1 MRTSFRTSFLSPF
14 VSVLDM
20 AGPPEALRYET
31 TADMDRVGAEFHQQ
45 SARHGPSLPCGD
57 ALRWWSAGHTLTLM
71 RDGSTDGTTVLM
83 EEEINRRV
91 AQHTEQLK
99 AAIDGR
105 DDLLSVAAHEIR
117 TPLASLRLYLDAL
130 IKAADRGKLDP
141 VEAGVRLR
149 KAQRQCDRLNILL
162 SNLLDISRSP
172 SRKLSVVLE
181 PLDLIAVVKG
191 VCDRLRDQFTH
202 QGRTLDVVTPVESLW
217 GDWDRMRLEQV
228 LTNLITNAQKHA
240 PASPVKVEV
249 TVRGEDRV
257 AVTVTD
263 TGPGIKPEDRDRLFK
278 RGALPAPSGGLGLGL
293 WIVSQ
298 IVTAFGGTISVESEP
313 GRGASFTFELPR
325 RPLAPVGS

>member
-1 MRTSFRTSFLSPF
+1 
-14 VSVLDM
+14 
-20 AGPPEALRYET
+20 
-31 TADMDRVGAEFHQQ
+31 
-45 SARHGPSLPCGD
+45 
-57 ALRWWSAGHTLTLM
+57 M
-71 RDGSTDGTTVLM
+71 RDGTSDGMAGL

-91 AQHTEQLK
+91 AQNTEQMK

-181 PLDLIAVVKG
+181 PLDMVGVVKG

-202 QGRTLDVVTPVESLW
+202 QGRTLDVVTPVDTLM

-249 TVRGEDRV
+249 MQRGNDRV
-257 AVTVTD
+257 AVTVSD
-263 TGPGIKPEDRDRLFK
+263 TGPGIKPEDRERLFK
-278 RGALPAPSGGLGLGL
+278 RGTHPAHSGGMGLGL

-298 IVTAFGGTISVESEP
+298 IVSAFGGTVSVESEP
-313 GRGASFTFELPR
+313 GRGAAFMFELPR
-325 RPLAPVGS
+325 RPIPVGGS

>member
-1 MRTSFRTSFLSPF
+1 
-14 VSVLDM
+14 
-20 AGPPEALRYET
+20 
-31 TADMDRVGAEFHQQ
+31 
-45 SARHGPSLPCGD
+45 
-57 ALRWWSAGHTLTLM
+57 M
-71 RDGSTDGTTVLM
+71 RDASLDGSAVQ
-83 EEEINRRV
+83 EEINRRV
-91 AQHTEQLK
+91 AQNTEQMK

-181 PLDLIAVVKG
+181 PLDLVAVVKA

-202 QGRTLDVVTPVESLW
+202 QGRTLDVVTPVDQLW

-240 PASPVKVEV
+240 PASPVRVEIAL
-249 TVRGEDRV
+249 RGDDKV
-257 AVTVTD
+257 AVTVAD
-263 TGPGIKPEDRDRLFK
+263 SGPGIKPDDRERLFK
-278 RGALPAPSGGLGLGL
+278 RGTQPASSGGLGLGL

-298 IVTAFGGTISVESEP
+298 IVTAFGGTIGVESEP
-313 GRGASFTFELPR
+313 GRGAAFTFELPR
-325 RPLAPVGS
+325 RPAPPAGGS